1 MLKTI
6 KHHFHLRCR
15 RLAESSIRVNEAPP
29 RPSVSLGL
37 LHRAARHRR
46 RESSVGAH
54 SPHLSW
60 GGDSIVRHESSA
72 PLLLYGLAAILLT
85 ISKGWDYYLA
95 YQRIAGMEQRIA
107 YDRRNRIFSHLQSLP
122 PSFFDRANTG
132 NVMSRA
138 TSDVEAVR
146 MFINRRLSSFLEM
159 MLLFIAARVLM
170 SLMSWRLTLPAA
182 AMFPP
187 WGTP

>member
-1 MLKTI
+1 VLTKP
-6 KHHFHLRCR
+6 HLVHPYRWDFC
-15 RLAESSIRVNEAPP
+15 I
-29 RPSVSLGL
+29 GL
-37 LHRAARHRR
+37 LATAAASRLWVLIPRTFR
-46 RESSVGAH
+46 
-54 SPHLSW
+54 
-60 GGDSIVRHESSA
+60 GGVDSIVRHESSA